1 MSTQLQ
7 VLVNIAE
14 RMATVVSSTVE
25 TSPGGYRFYR
35 DPSIKKNP
43 PATGFVTMSSFFQP
57 EIQHSRGGAVALYVQ
72 QFNVTFSVYIPP
84 ELGLGTGMNECEAIA
99 AKFRGLYADEVEFL
113 SVDCNHVETDI
124 ESHDRYDVRLRCE
137 KSSYYSW
144 AAAGYVTFEEGG
156 RLRLE

>member
-7 VLVNIAE
+7 VLVNIAD

-35 DPSIKKNP
+35 DPSVKKNP
-43 PATGFVTMSSFFQP
+43 PTTGFVTMSSFWQP
-57 EIQHSRGGAVALYVQ
+57 EIQISSGPTALYLQV
-72 QFNVTFSVYIPP
+72 FNVTFSVYMPP
-84 ELGLGTGMNECEAIA
+84 DLGLGSGFAECEAIA
-99 AKFRGLYADEVEFL
+99 TLFRGLYADEVEYK
-113 SVDCNHVETDI
+113 SVDYNHVETDI

-137 KSSYYSW
+137 KTSHYSW
-144 AAAGYVTFEEGG
+144 ATAGYVTFEEGG